1 MASSPCFDEGPEP
14 PRGRERCLDGVL
26 IGGSTTHYSSPLPG
40 VLTAIPWLT
49 KITVGNIDRA
59 RE

>member
-1 MASSPCFDEGPEP
+1 MWYYLLVLMRDQSLLEEGK
-14 PRGRERCLDGVL
+14 GVL
-26 IGGSTTHYSSPLPG
+26 LGFLGGSTTHYSAPLPG